1 MVIYLLVILRSSF
14 IVNARSVRDKADR
27 KDIDETSSKLIL
39 EDIVLILDKLSFL
52 VILGLYLSII

>member
-1 MVIYLLVILRSSF
+1 VVIYLLVILRSSF

-52 VILGLYLSII
+52 VILGLYLFIT